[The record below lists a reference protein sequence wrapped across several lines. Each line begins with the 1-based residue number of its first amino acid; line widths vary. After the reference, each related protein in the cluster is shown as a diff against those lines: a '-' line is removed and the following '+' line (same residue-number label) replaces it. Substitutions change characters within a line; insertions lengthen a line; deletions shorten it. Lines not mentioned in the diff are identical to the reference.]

1 MVTRMENSS
10 LIETLGISSDPEH
23 IPDQDPIHETNNETQ
38 LHKKPDVSKER
49 IVRSALKLFAERGFF
64 ETRIPEISA
73 HAKVGVGTL
82 YRHFRNKDHLFNEAF
97 RISVQEFSE
106 FLDRSTSKNLSPKE
120 QFFDFW
126 KGLGLF
132 SQGKFDQLIMI
143 ERNLTSYILDE
154 ESAKD
159 ALILKEKI
167 SEYFAPAENDQNLR
181 LLYPS
186 LILGSFTG
194 ILRYHRIQE
203 NNIDPSL
210 LEQSAEMLWEGFSKV
225 GQSPLTK
232 KKEKQIKKA

>member
-1 MVTRMENSS
+1 M
-10 LIETLGISSDPEH
+10 LG
-23 IPDQDPIHETNNETQ
+23 
-38 LHKKPDVSKER
+38 
-49 IVRSALKLFAERGFF
+49 
-64 ETRIPEISA
+64 
-73 HAKVGVGTL
+73 
-82 YRHFRNKDHLFNEAF
+82 FNLRD

-106 FLDRSTSKNLSPKE
+106 FLDRSLFKNLSPKE

-143 ERNLTSYILDE
+143 ERNLSSYILDE
-154 ESAKD
+154 ESTKEA
-159 ALILKEKI
+159 AVLKQKI
-167 SEYFAPAENDQNLR
+167 SEYFAPTQNDQNLR

-194 ILRYHRIQE
+194 ILRFHRIHE

-225 GQSPLTK
+225 RQFPAPK
-232 KKEKQIKKA
+232 KKEKHIKKA